1 MGKNKG
7 GKSKQNPVF
16 RVAGGKAAKAKA
28 KFKAQPVNTNLKKVH
43 VVMDSTKNILLTQ
56 TFNFFPN
63 QLNANT
69 RTKIESLDNS
79 LGEVRQSLTAPPKK
93 KEIIINETVVLP
105 PADINQAIDN
115 IASL

>member
-28 KFKAQPVNTNLKKVH
+28 KFKAQPVNTNLKK
-43 VVMDSTKNILLTQ
+43 
-56 TFNFFPN
+56 
-63 QLNANT
+63 LNANM
-69 RTKIESLDNS
+69 REKIENLDSS
-79 LGEVRQSLTAPPKK
+79 LGKVRENLTALPKK
-93 KEIIINETVVLP
+93 KEIIVNEAVPLP
-105 PADINQAIDN
+105 PADINKAIDS